1 MEEYKFETRYTRFE
15 NIDELNEADKE
26 LVLSAF
32 NALQKSYSPY
42 STFKVGAAVRLD
54 NNKIIIG
61 TNQENAAYPSG
72 LCAERTALFSAG
84 MQDGTPKTIAIIAQN
99 SKQKIAS
106 AYPCGACRQVMME
119 TEKRYNGK
127 LEIIVGLKD
136 GSFVKFENTSSLLPF
151 EFEI

>member
-1 MEEYKFETRYTRFE
+1 MKEYKFETRYTRFE
-15 NIDELNEADKE
+15 NIGELNEADKE

-99 SKQKIAS
+99 SKQKTAS

>member
-1 MEEYKFETRYTRFE
+1 MEEHRFETRYTRFE

-99 SKQKIAS
+99 SKQKTAS

-119 TEKRYNGK
+119 TEKRHKNN

>member
-84 MQDGTPKTIAIIAQN
+84 MQDGTPKTIAIIAKN
-99 SKQKIAS
+99 NKQKTAS

>member
-84 MQDGTPKTIAIIAQN
+84 MQDGIPKTIAIIAQN
-99 SKQKIAS
+99 SKQKTAS

-119 TEKRYNGK
+119 TEKRYKGK

>member
-15 NIDELNEADKE
+15 NIDELNEADKD

-99 SKQKIAS
+99 SKQQPAS

>member
-99 SKQKIAS
+99 SKQKTAS

>member
-1 MEEYKFETRYTRFE
+1 MEEHRFETRYTRFE
-15 NIDELNEADKE
+15 NIEELNEADKE

-32 NALQKSYSPY
+32 DALQKSYSPY
-42 STFKVGAAVRLD
+42 SAFKVGAAIRLD
-54 NNKIIIG
+54 NDKIVIG

-99 SKQKIAS
+99 SREKTAS

>member
-54 NNKIIIG
+54 NNKIIMG

-99 SKQKIAS
+99 SKQKTAS

>member
-15 NIDELNEADKE
+15 NIGELNEADKE

-99 SKQKIAS
+99 SKQKTAS